1 MEVKRVFIRNV
12 EVPDIPV
19 WAVNIPD
26 SLPLI
31 PPITVNIGFP
41 IIDMPG
47 CVEAREIGGNDSLY
61 LDDPNGTLVLC
72 DAPVPTLQNP
82 QVNPN
87 NLPPKEV
94 EQKVVNLPD
103 ASVANL
109 GKGKEEKKETDETK
123 NENNQQQDF
132 NQQNLPSGKPE
143 FNLPKNIDVKLE
155 SCPRPDDPPIG
166 SKGKFGTKRV
176 ESYFRNE
183 DGECVTNWISEKPQD
198 VVFTYLPPPPLVL
211 TTGATAAVAVTSSVL
226 IKPLSDYLLKVVK
239 PLVKKVLK
247 KSLPKLLK
255 KKPKVLSVRE
265 RRLEQRSLRK

>member
-1 MEVKRVFIRNV
+1 MEIKRVFIRNV
-12 EVPDIPV
+12 DVPDIPV

-31 PPITVNIGFP
+31 PPVTVNIGFP

-47 CVEAREIGGNDSLY
+47 CVEAREQSGNDNLY

-72 DAPVPTLQNP
+72 DAPVPTLRTP

-87 NLPPKEV
+87 NLPPEIEPEKI
-94 EQKVVNLPD
+94 VNLPD

-109 GKGKEEKKETDETK
+109 GDQKEESEETDESK
-123 NENNQQQDF
+123 AENT
-132 NQQNLPSGKPE
+132 QQNFTKPELPSGDLNL
-143 FNLPKNIDVKLE
+143 NLPKNIDVKQE
-155 SCPRPDDPPIG
+155 SCPRPDDPPVG

-183 DGECVTNWISEKPQD
+183 EGECVTNWVAEKPQD
-198 VVFTYLPPPPLVL
+198 VAFTYLPPPPLVL

-265 RRLEQRSLRK
+265 RQVEQRNLRK